1 MKVLIIQQK
10 MIGDV
15 LTSTLLFEVLRERF
29 PSAQL
34 DYLVNGSTTPVLENN
49 PLIDNIIAFTPEM
62 ETSKNGLKQLRE
74 IVKNNQY
81 DVVIDA
87 YAKISSAWITKSS
100 NAKYRIGY
108 KKWYTS
114 VAYTHTFK
122 RRDISLTVAGLAVEN
137 RLLLIQPLVDIETTK
152 LQPKI
157 YLTPLEKKNAYKRL
171 IDAGIDFDRKLY
183 MISVL
188 GSNEFK
194 TYPLPFLATLL
205 DYIVSTTNA
214 QLLFNYI
221 PSQQEDVNTLY
232 SLCKP
237 ETQKAIYLSLYGK
250 SLREFI
256 ALTSHCDALI
266 GNEGGAV
273 NMAKAIGI
281 RTFAI
286 FSTWIKKGAWSVYE
300 DGTKHRSVHLYDYID
315 YNPLFSNKKSAK
327 RLAATQYKKFT
338 PDLIIPRLHEFITG
352 KSFIEKE
359 KQYSATVITYNE
371 EKNIARCIESLL
383 PVTNDIIILDSLS
396 NDKTKEI
403 CQQYPVRFV
412 EQAFLGHIQ
421 QKNMATDLAKNDR
434 IISLDA
440 DEALSKEMQAAVLR
454 LQNNWTADG
463 YYVQRFNNYCGQWIQ
478 WSGWN
483 PDRKLRVFD
492 RRKARWGGINPHD
505 TIQLEK
511 GSKSKLIKGSILHWV
526 HRNQEEHK
534 AKVHKFSSIAAKE
547 YHRLGRTST
556 WLDITL
562 KPIWT
567 FFKGYILRL
576 GILDGYNGLII
587 CTFSAKTT
595 YLKYLKLKRLIDKQK
610 QPAT

>member
-15 LTSTLLFEVLRERF
+15 LTTTLLFEILRERF

-34 DYLVNGSTTPVLENN
+34 DYLVNSSTIPVLENN
-49 PLIDNIIAFTPEM
+49 PVIDTIIAFTPEM
-62 ETSKNGLKQLRE
+62 EKVKGGIKALRE
-74 IVKNNQY
+74 VVRNNKY

-87 YAKISSAWITKSS
+87 YAKISSAWITKTSK
-100 NAKYRIGY
+100 AKYRIGY

-114 VAYTHTFK
+114 VAYTHIFM
-122 RRDISLTVAGLAVEN
+122 RRDTSLTVAGLAVEN
-137 RLLLIQPLVDIETTK
+137 RLQLIKPLVDIEQTK
-152 LQPKI
+152 VQPKI
-157 YLTPLEKKNAYKRL
+157 YLTDQEKEFAKKRL
-171 IDAGIDFDRKLY
+171 LKEDIDFSKKLY

-194 TYPLPFLATLL
+194 TYPLPYLAQLL
-205 DYIVSTTNA
+205 DYIVATTNA

-221 PSQQEDVNTLY
+221 PSQQEEVNKLFD
-232 SLCKP
+232 LCKK
-237 ETQKAIYLSLYGK
+237 ETQNAIFLSLYGK

-256 ALTSHCDALI
+256 ALTYHCDALI

-286 FSTWIKKGAWSVYE
+286 FSTWIKKGAWSIYE

-315 YNPLFSNKKSAK
+315 YHPVFSNKKAAK
-327 RLAATQYKKFT
+327 RLANSQYKKFV
-338 PDLIIPRLHEFITG
+338 PALIIPRLHEFITG
-352 KSFIEKE
+352 TAALEKE
-359 KQYSATVITYNE
+359 KQYSATVITFNE

-383 PVTNDIIILDSLS
+383 PVCNDIVILDSLS
-396 NDKTKEI
+396 TDKTKEI
-403 CQQYPVRFV
+403 CQRYPVRFL
-412 EQAFLGHIQ
+412 EQPFLGHIQ
-421 QKNMATDLAKNDR
+421 QKNAAIALAKNDR

-454 LQNNWTADG
+454 LQNNWKADG
-463 YYVQRFNNYCGQWIQ
+463 YYVQRYNNYCGQWIH

-492 RRKARWGGINPHD
+492 RKKARWGGINPHD

-511 GSKSKLIKGSILHWV
+511 GSKSKIIKGAILHWV
-526 HRNQEEHK
+526 HSNREEHK
-534 AKVHKFSSIAAKE
+534 QKVHKFSTIAAYE
-547 YHRLGRTST
+547 YFQLGRTSN
-556 WLDITL
+556 WLDISI

-567 FFKGYILRL
+567 FFKGYFLRL
-576 GILDGYNGLII
+576 GILDGYNGFII

-595 YLKYLKLKRLIDKQK
+595 YLKYLKLKRLIDQQK
-610 QPAT
+610 QPIS